1 MCSSSS
7 TPSHASTSKPCPRRA
22 APSRR
27 RVSTSS
33 SASKRRRWHGR
44 ARAAL
49 AGFRRLSRERRP
61 LRAPPPAAR
70 ATACA
75 RDVPIASVR
84 NCSAFGGAP
93 VGKIPPPKA
102 GPKRKGL
109 LRCGLKKGVGHPA
122 AVAAAGRPGCSAPA
136 TLAPAAGR
144 FPRTIPRKPA
154 GKCLS
159 VDAQKL
165 RRTPLVPADNL
176 EDLEDVAPI
185 DRLEGYQVDGLTG
198 GEGGTRAAPG
208 TDGLRQILC
217 T

>member
-93 VGKIPPPKA
+93 VGKIPPQRQVRKEKA
-102 GPKRKGL
+102 CCGAALRREWGIPPQSRPPGARDARYSSAARGRCRATGNQAGIPPLHGKAHAPAWSRLSHREPEGVPSDL
-109 LRCGLKKGVGHPA
+109 RRCGHV
-122 AVAAAGRPGCSAPA
+122 
-136 TLAPAAGR
+136 
-144 FPRTIPRKPA
+144 PR
-154 GKCLS
+154 
-159 VDAQKL
+159 
-165 RRTPLVPADNL
+165 
-176 EDLEDVAPI
+176 
-185 DRLEGYQVDGLTG
+185 
-198 GEGGTRAAPG
+198 
-208 TDGLRQILC
+208 
-217 T
+217 